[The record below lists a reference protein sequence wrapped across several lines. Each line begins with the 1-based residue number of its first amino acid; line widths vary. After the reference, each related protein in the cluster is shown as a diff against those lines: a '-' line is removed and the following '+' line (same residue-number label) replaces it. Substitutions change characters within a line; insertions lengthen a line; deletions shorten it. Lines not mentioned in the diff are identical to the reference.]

1 MQNLIWPKLGP
12 SLQSYSKVQTKSSA
26 RLLFMRLLAAA
37 AVDCATIIIISS
49 TISVATLIW
58 AAAAAEE
65 APEMGANPSIH
76 DGTLT

>member
-1 MQNLIWPKLGP
+1 
-12 SLQSYSKVQTKSSA
+12 
-26 RLLFMRLLAAA
+26 MRLLADAA
-37 AVDCATIIIISS
+37 AVDCATIIIISSS